1 MTRDLAKIKTIQK
14 FTNLLDGTLLPG
26 YSVAQVIS
34 YYDSQILGIP
44 TDNISRINGITANF
58 MEDYVNSLDH
68 GEQIL

>member
-44 TDNISRINGITANF
+44 TDNPRRIDGIIANF

-68 GEQIL
+68 GEHTL